1 MSGEVTPAVDGR
13 RPGVHNVMAPTKM
26 GAAR

>member
-13 RPGVHNVMAPTKM
+13 RSGVHNVMAPAKM
-26 GAAR
+26 GAGR

>member
-13 RPGVHNVMAPTKM
+13 RSGVHKVMAAAKM
-26 GAAR
+26 GAGR